1 MFSLKLIDPPC
12 SLLPEL
18 YFKPLY
24 NFRAE
29 NRQKNKKMKES
40 LLPMK
45 KYLGFDL
52 STQSLKVMI
61 VTEDMEIVYQDC
73 IKYGNYLYKKLCSK
87 PAI

>member
-1 MFSLKLIDPPC
+1 
-12 SLLPEL
+12 
-18 YFKPLY
+18 
-24 NFRAE
+24 
-29 NRQKNKKMKES
+29 MKDS

-61 VTEDMEIVYQDC
+61 VTEDMEIVYQNC
-73 IKYGNYLYKKLCSK
+73 IKYGNSLYKELCSK